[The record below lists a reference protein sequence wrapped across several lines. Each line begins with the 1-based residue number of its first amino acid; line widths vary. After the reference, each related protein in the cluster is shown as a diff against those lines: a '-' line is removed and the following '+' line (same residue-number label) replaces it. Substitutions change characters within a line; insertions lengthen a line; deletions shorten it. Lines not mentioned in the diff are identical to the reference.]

1 MSEALLDLFIYNGKI
16 YKTKE
21 FDYLYHDK
29 SPSLYEVIRIVD
41 GVPLFL
47 EEHYERLIN
56 SARIINYSLEISIE
70 AIRENIIKMVRFNK
84 IKDHNIKIVIN
95 NLDGNELNQYYFFI
109 KSEYPSMDMYNEG
122 VSTITYSAVRDNP
135 NAKIINKKLREN
147 VNKLLKEKECYEALL
162 INENGEITEGSRSN
176 TFFIKD
182 STVYT
187 SPSEG
192 VLLGVT
198 RQRIISLCRKN
209 NISVIEEPINMD
221 SLSSFEAVFMSGT
234 SPKVLP
240 IKRVDDLKFDVRND
254 LLLKVMKIYD
264 EEINSYINKH
274 K

>member
-1 MSEALLDLFIYNGKI
+1 MSEALLDLFIYNEKI

-21 FDYLYHDK
+21 FEYLYHDK

-56 SARIINYSLEISIE
+56 SARIINYSLEIPIE
-70 AIRENIIKMVRFNK
+70 AIRENIIKMVRVNN

-95 NLDGNELNQYYFFI
+95 NLEGNELNQYYFFI

-162 INENGEITEGSRSN
+162 INENDEITEGSRSN
-176 TFFIKD
+176 TFFIKGN
-182 STVYT
+182 TVYT
-187 SPSEG
+187 APSEG